1 MRLFLSGICLSLSGW
16 VLPMAS
22 ALANATASSTRN
34 EPLPCRLLA
43 SQSACFQ
50 RSTSGHSAV
59 LPQSETLMAQG
70 NTVQIT
76 DVRIELSESG
86 FKLILNT
93 PSTLPVPATRAE
105 GKTLI
110 ADIPNA
116 TLLKAFQQTDPIA
129 GMSSVT
135 VTNLPRNQVRIAMTG
150 TDMLPKAEIRST
162 ETGLTL
168 AVITGTQTT
177 AGEGGDE
184 DADEE
189 ELVVTGEQDA
199 EYRPSTATTAT
210 KTDTPLRD
218 IPQSIQVVPNQVIK
232 DQGVTE
238 ISDAVRNVSGVAI
251 QRTNSNS
258 GFFYNIRGFEAART
272 LRDGFEVGL
281 GFGTPT
287 TVTLPNT
294 IERVEVLKGPA
305 SVLYGNLE
313 PGGLVNLVT
322 KQPLSDLLYSAELT
336 VGQFNLYQPSIDL
349 SGPLTAD
356 KKLLYRLNA
365 AYQNFGSFVDF
376 VNGETVSIAPT
387 LRYNFSDKT
396 SLTLSYDYSYSDQV
410 FYEGLPSDPVL
421 FDLPVSR
428 FLNNPDGRIN
438 NTTHTVNATFEH
450 KFNENISLRSSFGSN
465 FSRGRLAAYRILD
478 FDVDNN
484 NATQFYRDQSAR
496 RDYYSWQ
503 NDLTFKFKTGPV
515 QHQLLAGVELAR
527 KYSRLSGIDSEQT
540 PAPVDLF
547 NPAYYEGPIPPT
559 EYIDRFIDQ
568 STTVGVYLQDQM
580 TLLPNLKVLIGGR
593 YDFINAT
600 SETDSRFLPDSS
612 ENSRSFDEFYDE
624 AFSPRV
630 GIVYQPIK
638 PISLYASFSQS
649 FVPNNAR
656 TRVGDLIEPTRGTQY
671 EVGIKAEIT
680 QKLAATLSAYQI
692 TKTNIPQEDPV
703 DSDFQIPIG
712 EVRSRGIE
720 FDISGEILPGWNIFA
735 SAFLNDS
742 VITEGDQF
750 APVGSTLTNAPRT
763 GASLWSTYEIQKGV
777 AKGLG
782 FGFGVFYIGDREAE
796 VPNDFVLPSYVRA
809 DASLFYRRKNWSAQ
823 LNFRNLFN
831 TQYYESSGFFNTFPG
846 APFTVT
852 GTVSVRF

>member
-1 MRLFLSGICLSLSGW
+1 MVGLTCCVAAQPGW
-16 VLPMAS
+16 ANKVNRGRD
-22 ALANATASSTRN
+22 LA
-34 EPLPCRLLA
+34 P
-43 SQSACFQ
+43 
-50 RSTSGHSAV
+50 V
-59 LPQSETLMAQG
+59 QSETKGHVRSKPQFSRRAADLLAQDTESG
-70 NTVQIT
+70 VVTIT
-76 DVRIELSESG
+76 DVM
-86 FKLILNT
+86 LNPT
-93 PSTLPVPATRAE
+93 ANGVEVLLTGDRTVTSLPLTQTEGNTLTAEVENAVLALPDGPAFE
-105 GKTLI
+105 
-110 ADIPNA
+110 
-116 TLLKAFQQTDPIA
+116 A
-129 GMSSVT
+129 GNPAPGISRVSVT
-135 VTNLPRNQVRIAMTG
+135 QVEAQTVQVTVVG
-150 TDMLPKAEIRST
+150 TVSVPTTTVSITPPTAQTPTAPDPEVNAE
-162 ETGLTL
+162 
-168 AVITGTQTT
+168 
-177 AGEGGDE
+177 
-184 DADEE
+184 EE
-189 ELVVTGEQDA
+189 ELEITVTA
-199 EYRPSTATTAT
+199 EEEAEAGYRVPNASTATR
-210 KTDTPLRD
+210 TDTPLRD
-218 IPQSIQVVPNQVIK
+218 VPQSIQVVPNQVIK

-238 ISDAVRNVSGVAI
+238 ISDAARNVSGVTL
-251 QRTNSNS
+251 QKTNSNS

-322 KQPLSDLLYSAELT
+322 KQPLSDPLYSAEFT

-349 SGPLTAD
+349 SGPLTTD

-365 AYQNFGSFVDF
+365 AYQNFDSFVDF

-387 LRYNFSDKT
+387 LRYNFGDKT
-396 SLTLSYDYSYSDQV
+396 SLTLAYDYSYSDQV

-421 FDLPVSR
+421 FDLPISR

-450 KFNENISLRSSFGSN
+450 KFNETISLRSSFGSN

-478 FDVDNN
+478 FDVENN
-484 NATQFYRDQSAR
+484 NATQFYRDQAAY

-515 QHQLLAGVELAR
+515 QHQLLAGMELAHED
-527 KYSRLSGIDSEQT
+527 SRLSGIDSELT

-547 NPAYYEGPIPPT
+547 NPNYFEGPIPPT
-559 EYIDRFIDQ
+559 EFIDRFVDR
-568 STTVGVYLQDQM
+568 STTVGVYLQDQV
-580 TLLPNLKVLIGGR
+580 TLLPNLKLLIGGR
-593 YDFINAT
+593 YDFINAI
-600 SETDSRFLPDSS
+600 SETDSQFLPDPAENFRSS
-612 ENSRSFDEFYDE
+612 DEFYDE

-649 FVPNNAR
+649 FVPNNAL
-656 TRVGDLIEPTRGTQY
+656 TREGDLIEPTRGTQY
-671 EVGIKAEIT
+671 EVGVKAEIT

-692 TKTNIPQEDPV
+692 TKTNILQEDPI

-720 FDISGEILPGWNIFA
+720 LDVSGEILPGWNIFA

-742 VITEGDQF
+742 IVTEGDPF
-750 APVGSTLTNAPRT
+750 TPVGSTLTNAPRT

-782 FGFGVFYIGDREAE
+782 FGMGLFYIGDREAE
-796 VPNDFVLPSYVRA
+796 VPNDFMLPSYVRA
-809 DASLFYRRKNWSAQ
+809 DASLFYRRQNWSAQ

-846 APFTVT
+846 APLTVI